1 MLNVLN
7 SEPVKKNITFQ
18 PSVFPGVAPMRSEEK
33 KRRVTVYTSVIIYI
47 GQYDQ
52 NDRNAILN
60 VVHHQAHKNI

>member
-1 MLNVLN
+1 
-7 SEPVKKNITFQ
+7 
-18 PSVFPGVAPMRSEEK
+18 MRSEEK

-60 VVHHQAHKNI
+60 VVHRQAYKNM